1 MTRPLTGGDV
11 TFGRERLAQD
21 ISGLGLGRGDVV
33 LVHSSLKAV
42 GWIEPDT
49 SALVEAF
56 RDVLGESGTLVA
68 PTLVPA
74 LRGLRPLFDLHE
86 SPSEMGTLTEIVRKW
101 PGARR
106 SDHPTHSVAAIGRLA
121 GSITASHGQ
130 AHGPNSPWGPKALG
144 FDTPW
149 DRLRE
154 MNAWV
159 LLLGVGFN
167 RCTILH
173 HAQARYKQE
182 HLGITKETPWPDFDF
197 ALMGEYLESAGI
209 VRSGA
214 IGNATC
220 KLARA
225 GDIIETALDGLN
237 TSPERLFRSAN
248 AETRHWLFGV
258 GEINRTGRPRAAA
271 FRADITP
278 ESPDRPIGRPLNMRG
293 LLLEDAGG
301 ERAALV
307 LVDHIGLAHGEAML
321 IRKAVHKAAN
331 TPVDSV
337 LVIATHT
344 HSGDSYCFWPVP
356 GCEER
361 LAEVAGREFREA
373 AGRLEPVRAGW
384 TTGSAPGIVR
394 SRTVYLK
401 DGRAYTERWAMPSA
415 WHIPED
421 HKLRRGPSEDEI
433 RILVLERL
441 DGQRLAAIA
450 DFACHNSA
458 GMNAPELHDDFFGV
472 AMEIIE
478 ASEGPDCV
486 AFITPG
492 AQGDQDPT
500 ALIELGG
507 IRDMNYAARLG
518 RRLAG
523 CMMAA
528 LSDVPVHD
536 VFRIQTATD
545 RTHVEIRG
553 DWPPDGARLE
563 SREFAAYA
571 KDRIAPADVSVLAV
585 GGYAIIGIPA
595 EIFAIPGRRIREH
608 SPFEITAV
616 TALTNG
622 LVGYVPEADAYF
634 AGSYIYGVHP
644 HLADITVAGTDAT
657 LVAAAR
663 KALDHVGRRSP
674 GAARIGS

>member
-1 MTRPLTGGDV
+1 MTGSLTGEDAA
-11 TFGRERLAQD
+11 FGRERLAQD
-21 ISGLGLGRGDVV
+21 IRGLGLGHGDVV

-42 GWIEPDT
+42 GWIEPAP

-56 RDVLGESGTLVA
+56 RDVLGADGTLVA

-74 LRGLRPLFDLHE
+74 LRGLRPLFDLRE
-86 SPSEMGTLTEIVRKW
+86 SPSEMGTFTEIVRKW
-101 PGARR
+101 PGALR

-121 GSITASHGQ
+121 GAITANHGQ

-182 HLGITKETPWPDFDF
+182 HQGVTKHTPWPDFDF
-197 ALMGEYLESAGI
+197 TLMGEYLESTGL
-209 VRSGA
+209 VNTGA
-214 IGNATC
+214 IGNAQC
-220 KLARA
+220 KLVRA
-225 GDIIETALDGLN
+225 GDVIEAAVEGLN
-237 TSPERLFRSAN
+237 DSPERLFSSSN
-248 AETRHWLFGV
+248 AETRQWLSQV
-258 GEINRTGRPRAAA
+258 REIDSAGRPRAAA
-271 FRADITP
+271 FRTDVTP
-278 ESPDRPIGRPLNMRG
+278 ASPGRPVGRLLHMRG

-301 ERAALV
+301 ERSALV
-307 LVDHIGLAHGEAML
+307 LVDHVGLAHGEAVL
-321 IRKAVHKAAN
+321 IRKAVQKAAKV
-331 TPVDSV
+331 PVDSV
-337 LVIATHT
+337 LVVATHT
-344 HSGDSYCFWPVP
+344 HSGYSYCFWPVP
-356 GCEER
+356 GYDER
-361 LAEVAGREFREA
+361 LAEIAGREFRAA
-373 AGRLEPVRAGW
+373 AGRLEHVRGGW
-384 TTGSAPGIVR
+384 TTGSAPGVVR
-394 SRTVYLK
+394 SRNVYLK

-433 RILVLERL
+433 RVLVLERL
-441 DGQRLAAIA
+441 DGRRLAAVA

-458 GMNAPELHDDFFGV
+458 GMNAPEMHDDSFGV

-486 AFITPG
+486 ALITPG

-500 ALIELGG
+500 VMIQLGG
-507 IRDMNYAARLG
+507 VRDMGYAARVG

-523 CMMAA
+523 HLMAA

-536 VFRIQTATD
+536 VFRVQTATH
-545 RTHVEIRG
+545 RTHVKIRD

-563 SREFAAYA
+563 SPEFAAYA
-571 KDRIAPADVSVLAV
+571 RDRVAPADVSVLAV
-585 GGYAIIGIPA
+585 GGYVMVGVPA
-595 EIFAIPGRRIREH
+595 EIFAIPGRRIRDH

-616 TALTNG
+616 MSLTNG

-634 AGSYIYGVHP
+634 PGSYIYGVHP
-644 HLADITVAGTDAT
+644 HLADITVAGTDET
-657 LVAAAR
+657 LVAAAG
-663 KALDHVGRRSP
+663 KALDRVGRRSLD
-674 GAARIGS
+674 AARTGS

>member
-1 MTRPLTGGDV
+1 MAKPLIGADA

-21 ISGLGLGRGDVV
+21 IRGLGVDCGDVV

-42 GWIEPDT
+42 GWIEPDP

-56 RDVLGESGTLVA
+56 TDVLGTEGTLVV

-101 PGARR
+101 PGASR
-106 SDHPTHSVAAIGRLA
+106 SNHPTHSVAAIGRLA
-121 GSITASHGQ
+121 GAITANHEQ

-173 HAQARYKQE
+173 HAQARYKRE
-182 HLGITKETPWPDFDF
+182 HLGVTKDTPWPDFDF
-197 ALMGEYLESAGI
+197 TLMGEYLESTGA
-209 VRSGA
+209 VRTGA
-214 IGNATC
+214 IGNAQC

-237 TSPERLFRSAN
+237 NSPERLFGSSN
-248 AETRHWLFGV
+248 AETRQWLCRV
-258 GEINRTGRPRAAA
+258 GEIDNTGRPRAAA

-278 ESPDRPIGRPLNMRG
+278 ASPGRPVGRPLNMRG

-307 LVDHIGLAHGEAML
+307 LIDHVGLAHGEAML

-331 TPVDSV
+331 VPIDSV
-337 LVIATHT
+337 LVVATHT
-344 HSGDSYCFWPVP
+344 HSGHSYCFWPEA
-356 GCEER
+356 GYDGR
-361 LAEVAGREFREA
+361 LAEIAGREFEVA

-433 RILVLERL
+433 RVLVLERL
-441 DGQRLAAIA
+441 DGRRLAAVA
-450 DFACHNSA
+450 DFSCHNSA
-458 GMNAPELHDDFFGV
+458 GMNAPEMHDDFFGV

-500 ALIELGG
+500 VMIPLGG
-507 IRDMNYAARLG
+507 VRDMSYAARVG

-523 CMMAA
+523 HLMAA
-528 LSDVPVHD
+528 LSDMPVHD
-536 VFRIQTATD
+536 VFRVQTATD
-545 RTHVEIRG
+545 RTHVKIRD
-553 DWPPDGARLE
+553 DWPPEGARLE

-571 KDRIAPADVSVLAV
+571 RDRIAPADVSVLAV
-585 GGYAIIGIPA
+585 GGYAMVGVPA
-595 EIFAIPGRRIREH
+595 EIFAIPGWRIRDH
-608 SPFEITAV
+608 SPFETTAV
-616 TALTNG
+616 MSLANG

-644 HLADITVAGTDAT
+644 HLANITVAGTDGT
-657 LVAAAR
+657 LVAAAG
-663 KALDHVGRRSP
+663 KALERVGRRSLD
-674 GAARIGS
+674 AARTGS